1 VSQGLQKCGVTVR
14 KPGSIGAVGAALA
27 HLVRDN
33 TEADL
38 SVSGQATVI
47 LSGGNTPRHYLQA
60 VASGRASWKGIS
72 ITLSDERFVPA
83 DDKESNEALIQ
94 SFFLR
99 TEAEIVG
106 LRGAA
111 TLPTKAA
118 DEASE
123 RVNNSCHWPASISI
137 LGFGLD
143 GHFASLFTESDCQ
156 RPGPTACLATR
167 HPATGADRIS
177 MRFDRLLKTRRIIF
191 VCNRDKYTY
200 LQETVNRD
208 AAAILPIVQFLRASG
223 DRIELLVTSD

>member
-1 VSQGLQKCGVTVR
+1 MSRGLQECGVTIK
-14 KPGSIGAVGAALA
+14 KPGSMEAVGDALA
-27 HLVRDN
+27 HLVRIN
-33 TEADL
+33 TESDL
-38 SVSGQATVI
+38 AESGRATVV

-60 VASGRASWKGIS
+60 VANGRESWKGIS
-72 ITLSDERFVPA
+72 VTLSDERFVPTN
-83 DDKESNEALIQ
+83 DKESNEALIR

-106 LRGAA
+106 LRGTA

-118 DEASE
+118 DEATE
-123 RVNNSCHWPASISI
+123 RVNNSCHWPASVSI

-156 RPGPTACLATR
+156 KPGSTACLATR
-167 HPATGADRIS
+167 HPATGAGRIS

-191 VCNRDKYTY
+191 VCNRDKYAY
-200 LQETVNRD
+200 LQE
-208 AAAILPIVQFLRASG
+208 AADTNGPSTLPIMRFLKASG